1 MKLALGRSQILTVAQ
16 AGAADRAA
24 LASGTPLSVLMQRA
38 GEAVAAGVMARWT
51 PRPVLVLCGPGDNGG
66 DGFVAAAKL
75 ASAGWPVRVAA
86 LVEVAQMKGAAA
98 EAAARWSGP
107 LEAVSPACVAGAGL
121 VIDALFGAGLSRPL
135 APEAAE
141 TLRAGLATGAVLVAV
156 DLPSGLNGDTGAP
169 MGFAPQAALTVTFH
183 RKKPAHVLEAGRS
196 LCGEVVVADI
206 GLADPPPD
214 WLLNENGPALWRA
227 QFPWPKTD
235 AHKTERGRMV
245 VVSGEAWSTGAAR
258 MSARAG
264 LRIGA
269 GMVTV
274 LSPPDACAVNA
285 AHLEA
290 VMLKPFADR
299 AELLRAADRCDVA
312 VIGPGA
318 GITLDTRLNLL
329 ALAAALPALIVDA
342 DIFSVFRD
350 TPDALF
356 KVLTPRDVMT
366 PHAGEFDRIFPG
378 LLKSAPEKI
387 SAART
392 AAQRAGA
399 VVLLKGADTVI
410 AAPDGRAVVNTNA
423 APWLATAGAG
433 DTLAGFIAGLIAQ
446 GMDSFSAACAG
457 AWIHGEIGRA
467 FGPGL
472 IAEDLPDGAPA
483 VLRRLYSER

>member
-1 MKLALGRSQILTVAQ
+1 MNVARGRSQILTVSQTKAADH
-16 AGAADRAA
+16 AGA
-24 LASGTPLSVLMQRA
+24 ASGTPLYVLMQRA
-38 GEAVAAGVMARWT
+38 GDAVAAELMARWT
-51 PRPVLVLCGPGDNGG
+51 PRPTLVLCGPGDNGG
-66 DGFVAAAKL
+66 DGFVVAAVL
-75 ASAGWPVRVAA
+75 AAAGWPVRVAA
-86 LVEVAQMKGAAA
+86 LVDIGRMTGAAA
-98 EAAARWSGP
+98 EAAGRWSGP
-107 LEAVSPACVAGAGL
+107 VEPLSPASVADAAL
-121 VIDALFGAGLSRPL
+121 VIDALFGAGLNRPL
-135 APEAAE
+135 APEVVE
-141 TLRAGLATGAVLVAV
+141 TLRASQAGGAPLVAV

-169 MGFAPQAALTVTFH
+169 LAFAPQATLTVTFH
-183 RKKPAHVLEAGRS
+183 RKKPAHVLEPGRE
-196 LCGEVVVADI
+196 LCGEVALVDI
-206 GLADPPPD
+206 GLADPEPD
-214 WLLNENGPALWRA
+214 WPLNENGPTLWRA
-227 QFPWPKTD
+227 QFPWPKTNS
-235 AHKTERGRMV
+235 HKTERGRMV

-258 MSARAG
+258 LAARAG

-318 GITLDTRLNLL
+318 GITPETRMNLL
-329 ALAAALPALIVDA
+329 ALAAAGAALVVDA
-342 DIFSVFRD
+342 DIVSVFRD

-356 KVLTPRDVMT
+356 KVLKARDVMT

-378 LLKSAPEKI
+378 LMKASPERI
-387 SAART
+387 SAARA

-399 VVLLKGADTVI
+399 VVLLKGPDTVI

-457 AWIHGEIGRA
+457 AWIHAEVGRE

-472 IAEDLPDGAPA
+472 IAEDLPQGAPA
-483 VLRRLYSER
+483 VLNRLHLER

>member
-1 MKLALGRSQILTVAQ
+1 MG
-16 AGAADRAA
+16 
-24 LASGTPLSVLMQRA
+24 RA
-38 GEAVAAGVMARWT
+38 GEAVADEVMARWT
-51 PRPVLVLCGPGDNGG
+51 PRPTLVLCGPGDNGG
-66 DGFVAAAKL
+66 DGFVAATRL
-75 ASAGWPVRVAA
+75 ASSGWPVRLAA
-86 LVEVAQMKGAAA
+86 LAEIAQMKGAAA
-98 EAAARWSGP
+98 EAAGGWSGP
-107 LEAVSPACVAGAGL
+107 VEALTPDCVADATL

-135 APEAAE
+135 GPEVVQTLQASEAAG
-141 TLRAGLATGAVLVAV
+141 AGLVAV
-156 DLPSGLNGDTGAP
+156 DLPSGLNGDTGAAP
-169 MGFAPQAALTVTFH
+169 AFAPQAALTVTFH
-183 RKKPAHVLEAGRS
+183 RKKPAHVLEPGRS

-214 WLLNENGPALWRA
+214 WPLNENGPALWRA
-227 QFPWPKTD
+227 HFPWPKTN

-258 MSARAG
+258 LCARAG

-269 GMVTV
+269 GMVTL

-285 AHLEA
+285 AHLA
-290 VMLKPFADR
+290 AIMLKPFKDR
-299 AELLRAADRCDVA
+299 AELLRAADKCDVA

-318 GITLDTRLNLL
+318 GITPETRLNLL
-329 ALAAALPALIVDA
+329 ALAAAGSALVVDA

-350 TPDALF
+350 APDDLF

-366 PHAGEFDRIFPG
+366 PHAGEFERIFPG
-378 LLKSAPEKI
+378 LLKSSPERI
-387 SAART
+387 TAVRAA
-392 AAQRAGA
+392 AKRAGA
-399 VVLLKGADTVI
+399 VVLLKGPDTVV

-457 AWIHGEIGRA
+457 AWIHAEIGRT

-472 IAEDLPDGAPA
+472 IAEDLPEGAPA
-483 VLRRLYSER
+483 VLRGLYAQR

>member
-1 MKLALGRSQILTVAQ
+1 MNLALGRSQILTTAQ
-16 AGAADRAA
+16 TSAADRAA
-24 LASGTPLSVLMQRA
+24 VARGTPLFVLMQRA
-38 GEAVAAGVMARWT
+38 GEAVATEIMARWT
-51 PRPVLVLCGPGDNGG
+51 PRPTLVLCGPGDNGG

-75 ASAGWPVRVAA
+75 AAAGWPIRVAA
-86 LVEVAQMKGAAA
+86 LAEPSRMKGAAA
-98 EAAARWSGP
+98 EAAERWSGGVDI
-107 LEAVSPACVAGAGL
+107 LSSACVAGAAL

-135 APEAAE
+135 APEVE
-141 TLRAGLATGAVLVAV
+141 QTLRACQTAGAPIVAV
-156 DLPSGLNGDTGAP
+156 DLPSGLNGDTGGALS
-169 MGFAPQAALTVTFH
+169 FAATAALTVTFH
-183 RKKPAHVLEAGRS
+183 RKKLAHVLEPGRE

-206 GLADPPPD
+206 GLADPEPD
-214 WLLNENGPALWRA
+214 WPLNENGPSLWRDL
-227 QFPWPKTD
+227 FPWPKTNI
-235 AHKTERGRMV
+235 HKTERGRMA
-245 VVSGEAWSTGAAR
+245 VVSGDAWSTGAAR
-258 MSARAG
+258 LAARAG

-269 GMVTV
+269 GLVTV

-299 AELLRAADRCDVA
+299 AELLRAADKSDVA

-318 GITLDTRLNLL
+318 GITPDTRLNLL
-329 ALAAALPALIVDA
+329 ALAVAVPALVVDA

-350 TPDALF
+350 APDALF
-356 KVLTPRDVMT
+356 KVLRPRDVMT
-366 PHAGEFDRIFPG
+366 PHAGEFERIFPG
-378 LLKSAPEKI
+378 LLKASAEKI
-387 SAART
+387 GAARA

-399 VVLLKGADTVI
+399 VVLLKGADTVV

-457 AWIHGEIGRA
+457 AWIHAEIGRA

-472 IAEDLPDGAPA
+472 IAEDLPEGAPA
-483 VLRRLYSER
+483 VLRKLYLGR